1 MTHVIFRV
9 KALDSIQGVLVYAVD
24 AVDEA
29 DARAQVS
36 AQGRRIISIAGGLRL
51 LPRAR
56 QRIPLVNFSQELIAL
71 LDAGLSLLE
80 SIETLGEKETQPGV
94 RRALE
99 QICARL
105 REGRGLGAALAE
117 QPQNFPPLFVATIR
131 ASERTG
137 AIREALSRYVVYQQ
151 QVDVLRK
158 KLVNASI
165 YPLVLCAAGLLVTV
179 FLLTYVVPRFSGI
192 YEDLGGNLP
201 LASRMLMNWG
211 RLLEAHGVWV
221 AMGAAVLLVA
231 TVYGVMRPAF
241 RSAVGAAFARIPT
254 VGTHLRT
261 YQLARMYRTVG
272 MLLRGGMPAVTALVM
287 SEGLLNATLRVALT
301 DATRAVREGR
311 SLASAM
317 EQYGLTTA
325 VAARMLR
332 VGERS
337 GNMGEMM
344 ERIASFY
351 DEQLSRSVD
360 LLMRLIEPALMAV
373 IGVVIGLIVVLMY
386 FPIFEL
392 AGSLQ

>member
-1 MTHVIFRV
+1 MEFRV

-29 DARAQVS
+29 DARAQVA
-36 AQGRRIISIAGGLRL
+36 AQGRRIISISAGLRL
-51 LPRAR
+51 FPRAR

-80 SIETLGEKETQPGV
+80 SIETLGEKESQGGV

-105 REGRGLGAALAE
+105 REGRGLAAALAE
-117 QPQNFPPLFVATIR
+117 QPQNFPALFVATIR

-158 KLVNASI
+158 KLISASI
-165 YPLVLCAAGLLVTV
+165 YPLVLCGAGLLVTV

-201 LASRMLMNWG
+201 FASRMLMGWG
-211 RLLEAHGVWV
+211 QLIEAHGAWMAAG
-221 AMGAAVLLVA
+221 AMAILIA
-231 TVYGVMRPAF
+231 TVYVVMRPAF
-241 RSAVGAAFARIPT
+241 RAAVGAVIARIPA
-254 VGTHLRT
+254 VGTQLRT

-287 SEGLLNATLRVALT
+287 SEGLLNVTLRAALT
-301 DATRAVREGR
+301 EATRAVREGR

-317 EQYGLTTA
+317 EFYGLTTA
-325 VAARMLR
+325 VSARMLR

-337 GNMGEMM
+337 GSMGDMM

-351 DEQLSRSVD
+351 DEQLARSVD
-360 LLMRLIEPALMAV
+360 LLTRLIEPALMAV
-373 IGVVIGLIVVLMY
+373 IGIVIGLIVVLMY